1 MLENVGDASVNIFT
15 DEPTTMDVCIR
26 CCCKSEGSEQF
37 AGFIC
42 DACHE
47 EDGDITGESS

>member
-1 MLENVGDASVNIFT
+1 MLENVGSSLVAEISE
-15 DEPTTMDVCIR
+15 EPTIVDVCIR
-26 CCCKSEGSEQF
+26 CRSKSEGSEQF

-47 EDGDITGESS
+47 EDGDITGESN